1 MLVGG
6 DGAVTV
12 DGGLI
17 DTISLVSVPD
27 PGALEKMGNSLLR
40 IRPDSGVQPLPAAEA
55 TVEQGFLEA
64 ANVEVVSEMVNMIE
78 ALRAFE
84 AYQKMISGA
93 FEQDRK
99 AITEVAAPR

>member
-1 MLVGG
+1 M
-6 DGAVTV
+6 
-12 DGGLI
+12 
-17 DTISLVSVPD
+17 
-27 PGALEKMGNSLLR
+27 
-40 IRPDSGVQPLPAAEA
+40 
-55 TVEQGFLEA
+55 EQGFLET